1 MDGMNGYTGNG
12 AQVNSA
18 AQVND
23 AGMGNGCMGNSG
35 QSGPAQMN
43 DYAGSNGQA
52 GIGPDGYIGY
62 MQWNGGGSDA
72 WGQPMVRRSSPE
84 EEVKAARK
92 HFSKLGLMFF
102 LGAVVIFGVQF
113 AASAVYL
120 LKPEWMWDANITLM
134 LSVLPMYL
142 IGMPVLILL
151 VHQVPAEKVEK
162 HSMKAGSFVL
172 AAILCFA
179 IAYISNILGNVMT
192 WIIGALKG
200 SLVQNEIVNI
210 TTSVNIWLVLIYMVI
225 CAPIME
231 EYVFRKLI
239 VDRTVRYGQGAAV
252 LMSGLMFGL
261 FHGNLNQ
268 FMYAFT
274 LGAFLA
280 FLYVKTG
287 KLKITIALHMMFNFM
302 GGLVSAQLMDMI
314 DIDEYFEVMAGGD
327 MAAVAA
333 YMMDHLVGWIAYFL
347 FLFFVFGVMIAGSVL
362 LIVFLVKRKFV
373 LNRGAVTLPKGKRF
387 STMFLNTGM
396 ILYSLLWIGMI
407 FWQMFGQDIARL
419 VRG

>member
-1 MDGMNGYTGNG
+1 MDGMNGYRGNG
-12 AQVNSA
+12 EQTGSAAQINGAAQINSA
-18 AQVND
+18 A
-23 AGMGNGCMGNSG
+23 
-35 QSGPAQMN
+35 
-43 DYAGSNGQA
+43 
-52 GIGPDGYIGY
+52 PDGYTGY
-62 MQWNGGGSDA
+62 TQINGARPDGCTGYAQWNGGGSDA
-72 WGQPMVRRSSPE
+72 WGQPMVRRPSPE

-179 IAYISNILGNVMT
+179 IAYVSNILGNVMT

-200 SLVQNEIVNI
+200 SLVQNEIINI

-225 CAPIME
+225 CAPVME

-287 KLKITIALHMMFNFM
+287 KLKITIALHMMFNFI
-302 GGLVSAQLMDMI
+302 GGLVATQLLELI
-314 DIDEYFEVMAGGD
+314 DLDEYMALLEEGD
-327 MAAVAA
+327 MAATVS
-333 YMMDHLVGWIAYFL
+333 YMMDHLVGWIAYLL
-347 FLFFVFGVMIAGSVL
+347 FVVFVFGIMIAGIVL
-362 LIVFLVKRKFV
+362 LIIFLVKKKFV

-407 FWQMFGQDIARL
+407 FWQMFGEDIVRL

>member
-1 MDGMNGYTGNG
+1 MDGTNGYIGSGEQTGGAAQGNGYTR
-12 AQVNSA
+12 
-18 AQVND
+18 
-23 AGMGNGCMGNSG
+23 NSG
-35 QSGPAQMN
+35 QAVAGMN
-43 DYAGSNGQA
+43 S
-52 GIGPDGYIGY
+52 GY
-62 MQWNGGGSDA
+62 MGYGQPGGGMDP
-72 WGQPMVRRSSPE
+72 WGQPAVRRPSPE

-102 LGAVVIFGVQF
+102 LGAVVIFAVQF

-120 LKPEWMWDANITLM
+120 LKPEWAWDANINLM

-142 IGMPVLILL
+142 IGLPVLILL
-151 VHQVPAEKVEK
+151 VRQVPAEKVEK
-162 HSMKAGSFVL
+162 HSMKAGSFIV

-200 SLVQNEIVNI
+200 SLVQNEIMNVA
-210 TTSVNIWLVLIYMVI
+210 TAVDTWMVLLYMVI

-239 VDRTVRYGQGAAV
+239 VDRTVRYGQGVAI
-252 LMSGLMFGL
+252 LISGLMFGL

-274 LGAFLA
+274 LGTFLA

-302 GGLVSAQLMDMI
+302 GGLVSTQLLEMI
-314 DIDEYFEVMAGGD
+314 DLDQYMAVLAEGD
-327 MAAVAA
+327 IEAMMS
-333 YMMDHLVGWIAYFL
+333 YMMDHLVGWIAYIL
-347 FLFFVFGVMIAGSVL
+347 FVIFVFGIMIAGGVL
-362 LIVFLVKRKFV
+362 LIVFLVKKKFV
-373 LNRGAVTLPKGKRF
+373 LNRGTVTLPKGKRF
-387 STMFLNTGM
+387 STVFLNVGM
-396 ILYSLLWIGMI
+396 ILYTLLWIGMI
-407 FWQMFGQDIARL
+407 LWQMFGEDIMRL
-419 VRG
+419 VNR